1 MRGFVELQQSASWR
15 QQAAAEGM
23 TGTNAGNTCG
33 SASPGASVPQCITG
47 VRATVRQWCQC
58 HCASPVSVP
67 LCVTG
72 VSATVRHRCQC
83 HCASL
88 VSVPLC
94 VTGVSA
100 TVRHRCQCHSASPVS
115 VPPCVTGVSATVHHR
130 CHCHCCVTGVSAT
143 GFWTAEEALTGAC
156 TTCQCQGTA
165 CHCTLV
171 QRCSV
176 HLMSASFMAVPRW
189 WTCTAS
195 LWTAKE
201 ALTGAVHSYTI
212 LGFKKQQVL
221 LCQ

>member
-23 TGTNAGNTCG
+23 TGTNAGNTSG

-67 LCVTG
+67 
-72 VSATVRHRCQC
+72 R
-83 HCASL
+83 
-88 VSVPLC
+88 
-94 VTGVSA
+94 
-100 TVRHRCQCHSASPVS
+100 
-115 VPPCVTGVSATVHHR
+115 CVTGVSATVHHR